1 MAVPVSNETA
11 PKTRAQV
18 NGPKTQDCQAFQ
30 CSCTQKAATRKL
42 PMASPTFF
50 GVRNA
55 EGKENKTS
63 AAADATDNAEKKM
76 AWAPIEEDEGAMTE

>member
-1 MAVPVSNETA
+1 
-11 PKTRAQV
+11 
-18 NGPKTQDCQAFQ
+18 
-30 CSCTQKAATRKL
+30 
-42 PMASPTFF
+42 MASPTFF